1 MRALGK
7 GGERFVRPI
16 EKGCYLFAYVIE
28 SLVGPFYLALSNKAL
43 EGVFRHI
50 TALTVKV
57 NSDILLLTLE

>member
-7 GGERFVRPI
+7 GGETFVRPI
-16 EKGCYLFAYVIE
+16 EKGYYLFAYVID

-50 TALTVKV
+50 AALT
-57 NSDILLLTLE
+57 SR